1 MKTCSACSTENDDT
15 RVFCS
20 NCAKRLPPAISASKP
35 GLPASAS
42 DSVGTSAP
50 QIFSH
55 QTKKPAAKLRQAGA
69 SFSTILFRFLFLIAL
84 GALGLGIYL
93 AIQPPSSSLPN
104 PTPAASSEEIAQTL
118 TFLRTASKSS
128 GGAWQIDESGI
139 NRFLAATV
147 QLRTRDNP
155 LGVKIQFKRCYTA
168 LNDGRLDFIMQVSVY
183 DRPMDF
189 RVGLAPDSQ
198 NGKLSVRVVNAAI
211 GQLPIPGP
219 VAQFLLPLWSPC
231 FDSFR
236 SALELFQGAKSAEV
250 TSKRIVVRWPETS
263 SR

>member
-20 NCAKRLPPAISASKP
+20 NCAKRLPSALSASKP
-35 GLPASAS
+35 SLPASAS

-55 QTKKPAAKLRQAGA
+55 QTKKPAAKLRQAGTP
-69 SFSTILFRFLFLIAL
+69 FSTLLFRFLLLIAL
-84 GALGLGIYL
+84 VALGLGIYL
-93 AIQPPSSSLPN
+93 AIQPPSASLPN
-104 PTPAASSEEIAQTL
+104 RAPAATSEEIAQSL

-128 GGAWQIDESGI
+128 GGAWQIDENGI

-147 QLRTRDNP
+147 QLRTSDNP
-155 LGVKIQFKRCYTA
+155 LGIKIQFQRCYA
-168 LNDGRLDFIMQVSVY
+168 SLHDGRLDFTMQVAVY
-183 DRPMDF
+183 DRTVDLSI
-189 RVGLAPDSQ
+189 GLAPDSQ
-198 NGKLSVRVVNAAI
+198 NGKLSIRVVDAAI
-211 GQLPIPGP
+211 GQLRIPGP

-231 FDSFR
+231 FDSLR

>member
-35 GLPASAS
+35 ALPANTSE
-42 DSVGTSAP
+42 SVGTSAP

-55 QTKKPAAKLRQAGA
+55 QTKKPAAKLRQAGTP
-69 SFSTILFRFLFLIAL
+69 FSTILFRFLFLIAL

-93 AIQPPSSSLPN
+93 AIQPPSSPLPN
-104 PTPAASSEEIAQTL
+104 PAPAAFSEEIAQTL

-128 GGAWQIDESGI
+128 DGAWQIDENGI

-147 QLRTRDNP
+147 QFRTKDNL
-155 LGVKIQFKRCYTA
+155 LGVKIQFQRCYVT
-168 LNDGRLDFIMQVSVY
+168 LHDNRSNFTMQVAVY
-183 DRPMDF
+183 DRTLDLS
-189 RVGLAPDSQ
+189 VGLAPDSQ
-198 NGKLSVRVVNAAI
+198 NGKLNIRVVDAAI

-231 FDSFR
+231 FDSLS
-236 SALELFQGAKSAEV
+236 SALELFQRAKSAEV